1 MDTTPYISSK
11 ILTKDTTFTNYLLIV
26 DTYSK
31 LPIIYGMEDI
41 TTEKVMYKID
51 MFQASFGK
59 LYGFG
64 WWDLEWIQTDA
75 GTQFTLKEF
84 QGCISVNG
92 VQLALASP
100 DHQEMNIQVEVKWHT
115 LRTIAH
121 SIMVHARV
129 LDKYIHFA
137 LMYTTHNIFSV
148 LPIKHLIDQDGEP
161 TT

>member
-1 MDTTPYISSK
+1 MELLHQRLGYRSTITLLTGDTVNVWKYIEIRVDPDPFFTSCQISLINKNLISETPLKSKRPFKWVFMDTTPSISSK

-64 WWDLEWIQTDA
+64 WWDLE
-75 GTQFTLKEF
+75 
-84 QGCISVNG
+84 
-92 VQLALASP
+92 
-100 DHQEMNIQVEVKWHT
+100 
-115 LRTIAH
+115 
-121 SIMVHARV
+121 
-129 LDKYIHFA
+129 
-137 LMYTTHNIFSV
+137 
-148 LPIKHLIDQDGEP
+148 
-161 TT
+161 